1 MNEATLNPAK
11 TGNSRVY
18 YIDGRAKP
26 ANAPIYESN
35 WKVGGLSQ
43 DTGDVTKIEVPHP
56 SRFGA
61 FIEVGQIRGATSRV
75 TSEIMSRYS
84 IQELSALKRL
94 SRAGCSF
101 DLHINFGICEDPS
114 SGIDAFTKKIIVE
127 DVVITN
133 YSTDEL
139 GALASDE
146 NAVINETVSW
156 SGAVA
161 YEVVPLSLAERG
173 KTVVTNEV
181 VDLVACDVDSCGDCA
196 EPSDGASKFYGV
208 TLQAGGSAGTSPDLV
223 FSTDKGQTWF
233 AHDIDSLTSSQ
244 DATGV
249 ACLGDYIIVTS
260 DDANSY
266 SYADK
271 RTVDN
276 GGDPLW
282 GEVTSGFVVG
292 GSPRAI
298 RVAGSLAYIVGNNGY
313 VYTLRTVGS
322 AVTVIDAGVATADNY
337 LAVAALSDKF
347 AVAVGNNGAVSV
359 ITDGSVVTAVTAPV
373 GATVN
378 LNCVALKSTRD
389 WIVGTSDGR
398 VFYTDDGGETWSQL
412 GDFPLM
418 TSTTSV
424 EAISFATDSVGFMS
438 TVASGRAVVLQT
450 FDGGHTWYVLPQ
462 GAGSIP
468 AADRINAI
476 ATAWG
481 EPNLF
486 VGAGL
491 ADDAADGFVIV
502 GA

>member
-1 MNEATLNPAK
+1 MNEATINPAK

-26 ANAPIYESN
+26 ANAPVYESN
-35 WKVGGLSQ
+35 WKIGGLSQ

-84 IQELSALKRL
+84 IQELSPLKLL

-101 DLHINFGICEDPS
+101 DIHVNFGICEDPS

-146 NAVINETVSW
+146 NAVINETASW
-156 SGAVA
+156 SAATA

-181 VDLVACDVDSCGDCA
+181 VDLISCDVDSCGDCA

-208 TLQAGGSAGTSPDLV
+208 TLRAGGSAGTSPDLV
-223 FSTDKGQTWF
+223 FTKNKGQTWF

-249 ACLGDYIIVTS
+249 ACLGDYIVVTS
-260 DDANSY
+260 ADALSY
-266 SYADK
+266 SYTDK
-271 RTVDN
+271 ATVEG
-276 GGDPLW
+276 GGDPAW
-282 GEVTSGFVVG
+282 SEIFTGFVAG
-292 GSPRAI
+292 GGPRAI
-298 RVAGSLAYIVGNNGY
+298 RVANSLAYIVGNGGY
-313 VYTLRTVGS
+313 VYTLRNIGG
-322 AVTVIDAGVATADNY
+322 AVTAIDAGVATADNL

-347 AVAVGNNGAVSV
+347 AVAVGNNGAVLK
-359 ITDGSVVTAVTAPV
+359 ITDGAVATAVTRPV

-378 LNCVALKSTRD
+378 LNCVAVKSTRD
-389 WIVGTSDGR
+389 WIVGTSNER
-398 VFYTDDGGETWSQL
+398 VFYTDDGGATWNQIT
-412 GDFPLM
+412 GFPLSA
-418 TSTTSV
+418 TTTSI

-438 TVASGRAVVLQT
+438 TIVASRAVMLQT
-450 FDGGHTWYVLPQ
+450 FDGGYTWFVMPQ

-491 ADDAADGFVIV
+491 ADDATDGFIIV